1 MNLIKVT
8 GFYDNEEI
16 YINPLYIQYLVS
28 KAVKGAKV
36 NTIHLKDGANIY
48 IKENIK
54 NLIKTKEDNF
64 YLWNSFYG

>member
-28 KAVKGAKV
+28 KTEKGAKV
-36 NTIHLKDGANIY
+36 NAIHLKDDTNIY
-48 IKENIK
+48 IKEDIK
-54 NLIKTKEDNF
+54 DIIKHKEDNF

>member
-54 NLIKTKEDNF
+54 KS
-64 YLWNSFYG
+64 Y

>member
-28 KAVKGAKV
+28 KTVKGAKV
-36 NTIHLKDGANIY
+36 NAIHLKDDTNIY
-48 IKENIK
+48 IKEDIK

>member
-28 KAVKGAKV
+28 KTEKGAKV

-48 IKENIK
+48 IKEDIK

>member
-16 YINPLYIQYLVS
+16 YINLLYIKYLVS
-28 KAVKGAKV
+28 KTEKGAKV
-36 NTIHLKDGANIY
+36 NAIPLKDDTNIY
-48 IKENIK
+48 IKEDIK